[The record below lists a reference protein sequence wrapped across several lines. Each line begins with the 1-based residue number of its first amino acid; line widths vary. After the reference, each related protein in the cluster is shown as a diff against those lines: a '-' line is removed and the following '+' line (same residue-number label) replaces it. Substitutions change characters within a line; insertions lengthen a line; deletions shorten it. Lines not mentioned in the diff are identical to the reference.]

1 MIFTQ
6 PVSRKLGFLIALFVL
21 TVNASLGQNVAK
33 SLDSLFTSLHS
44 QGKFNGNVL
53 FAVHGIPLM
62 TKSYGLAD
70 REAKRLLNTHT
81 VFELASVSKQFT
93 AMGIVLLEKQGKL
106 SYDDPMAF
114 YIPELKFYGDI
125 TVRNLLNHTGGLP
138 DYMTLL
144 EKHWDKTKIAT
155 NDDIIRQFALLKPKV
170 DFTPNQKYEYSNTGY
185 ALLATIIE
193 RVSRK
198 SYGAFLSQYIFKP
211 LGMKHTL
218 VYRSRYQ
225 PQKIDNYALGYVQ
238 DSTATMVLPD
248 SFGRQFLSYYLD
260 GIVGDGMV
268 NSNLEDLLRWDQAL
282 YTDELV
288 NSKDKALIF
297 SGTTT
302 LDGKHNDYG
311 FGWEI
316 SMHRKYGKI
325 ISHSGGW
332 AGYLTY
338 IERDTD
344 NSKTMIVLQNYG
356 KEDSEMPIS
365 TARKMLYEHAHG
377 FVQEKKSSL

>member
-1 MIFTQ
+1 
-6 PVSRKLGFLIALFVL
+6 LFLL
-21 TVNASLGQNVAK
+21 TANAISGQNAAK

-53 FAVHGIPLM
+53 FADHGIPVM
-62 TKSYGLAD
+62 MKGYGLAD
-70 REAKRLLNTHT
+70 RETKRLLNTKT

-93 AMGIVLLEKQGKL
+93 AMGIVLLEKKGKL
-106 SYDDPMAF
+106 SYDDLMSR
-114 YIPELKFYGDI
+114 YIPELKFYGEVTI
-125 TVRNLLNHTGGLP
+125 RNLLNHTGGLP

-144 EKHWDKTKIAT
+144 ETHWDKTKIAT
-155 NDDIIRQFALLKPKV
+155 NDDITRQLTLIKPKA
-170 DFTPNQKYEYSNTGY
+170 DFKPTQKYEYSNTGY

-198 SYGAFLSQYIFKP
+198 SYGAFLLQYIFKP

-218 VYRSRYQ
+218 VYRSRYH

-238 DSTATMVLPD
+238 DSTGTMVLPD

-268 NSNLEDLLRWDQAL
+268 NSNLEDLLKWDQAL
-282 YTDELV
+282 YTDKLV

-316 SMHRKYGKI
+316 SEHKKYGKI

-332 AGYLTY
+332 AGYITY

-344 NSKTMIVLQNYG
+344 NKKTMIVLQNYG
-356 KEDSEMPIS
+356 KEDSEMPMS
-365 TARKMLYEHAHG
+365 AARKLLYGQDVVLENPKRR
-377 FVQEKKSSL
+377 FL